1 MEEHIAELVSINT
14 AMLETLT
21 RIEYY
26 TAILAVSMGMGLGL
40 VIWRLIL
47 LSKNQRSLF

>member
-14 AMLETLT
+14 SILNTLT
-21 RIEYY
+21 NIEYY
-26 TAILAVSMGMGLGL
+26 AAILAVCAGLGLGL
-40 VIWRLIL
+40 VLWRLIL